1 MRGYDVAKRDW
12 LSRFKYKIYFTEH
25 DRFQGMLVQRG
36 FNISSER
43 KNKEEINMVAQLIV
57 CFIK

>member
-25 DRFQGMLVQRG
+25 DRFQEMVVQRG
-36 FNISSER
+36 STFSSER
-43 KNKEEINMVAQLIV
+43 KAKRKINQYGCAANYESD
-57 CFIK
+57 

>member
-25 DRFQGMLVQRG
+25 DRFQEMLVQRG
-36 FNISSER
+36 FKFSSET
-43 KNKEEINMVAQLIV
+43 KNTKGINIVALLIMNV
-57 CFIK
+57 IN